1 MNPYLKILRP
11 ETSLLGAMG
20 AIVGAL
26 ISGSN
31 FSILFLYIALS
42 VFFITSAGMVI
53 NDYYDYEIDQ
63 INAPERP
70 IPSGQ
75 ISREKAF
82 YYSLVM
88 FALGLIFAFMIN
100 INCFILAL
108 ANTVVEFFYA
118 KIYKRWWLLGN
129 ILVSWLSASVFIF
142 GALITSNFQLTGIM
156 FTLSFLANMGREIFK
171 SIEDIKGDKAVNS
184 DTLPIASGI
193 KTAREIARGFIAF
206 AILLS
211 PLPYFSGLLKA
222 NYLKTILLGDTLFLY
237 SLFQGPTRNKKTT
250 KLAMFFVLLALILSL
265 KI

>member
-1 MNPYLKILRP
+1 MNPYFKILRP
-11 ETSLLGAMG
+11 ETSLLGAIG

-31 FSILFLYIALS
+31 LSILFVYILLS
-42 VFFITSAGMVI
+42 VFFITAAGMVI
-53 NDYYDYEIDQ
+53 NDYYDYEIDK
-63 INAPERP
+63 INAPHRP

-75 ISREKAF
+75 IPREKTF
-82 YYSLVM
+82 YYSLVL
-88 FALGLIFAFMIN
+88 FAIGLIFAFMIN
-100 INCFILAL
+100 IYCFILAL
-108 ANTVVEFFYA
+108 INTVIEFFYA

-129 ILVSWLSASVFIF
+129 VLVSWLSASVFIF
-142 GALITSNFQLTGIM
+142 GALITFDFKLTWIM

-184 DTLPIASGI
+184 DTLPIASGV
-193 KTAREIARGFIAF
+193 KTAREIARGFIAL

-222 NYLKTILLGDTLFLY
+222 NYLRTILLGDTLFLY
-237 SLFQGPTRNKKTT
+237 SLFQDPTSSKKTT
-250 KLAMFFVLLALILSL
+250 KLAMFFVLLALTLSL